1 MKMKVEYKDGTD
13 VEVKVGP
20 RAEVAL
26 ERQFEIAAA
35 DATHNEH
42 IYYLAWAALHFAG
55 QEPAKSAEFDAWLD
69 LIVDANVIDE
79 PEKKGPTKRAQSRP
93 ASSS

>member
-1 MKMKVEYKDGTD
+1 MKMKVHYKDERGE
-13 VEVKVGP
+13 VEVNVGP

-26 ERQFEIAAA
+26 ERQYEIAAS

-42 IYYLAWAALHFAG
+42 VYYLAWAALHFAG
-55 QEPAKSAEFDAWLD
+55 LEPSEFDAFLD
-69 LIVDANVIDE
+69 SIEDVNPVEEE
-79 PEKKGPTKRAQSRP
+79 PEKGPTRRAPRRT